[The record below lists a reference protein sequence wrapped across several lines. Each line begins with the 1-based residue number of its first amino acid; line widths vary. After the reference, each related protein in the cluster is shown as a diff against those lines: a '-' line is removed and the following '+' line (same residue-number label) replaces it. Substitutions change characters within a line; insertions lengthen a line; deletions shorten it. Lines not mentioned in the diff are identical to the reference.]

1 MSLRESGDDLLS
13 QAHFILLV
21 AVCQRLFGAGVV
33 KGTRWAIILRETRVM
48 DDRLDRSVA
57 KVEEYLTNTDE
68 TTANPV
74 LIMLSGLPGT
84 GKSCLAQSLVEI
96 LPFVIIESDQ
106 VRKLLFSKPRYTPE
120 ESYWV
125 HRTCH
130 ALMAKLLRKGVRVI
144 YDATNLHERHRE
156 LVYRLADKEGVKLLV
171 VKAVAPEGVASE
183 RLRGRHEESED
194 DRDVSDA
201 DWRVYERMA
210 RRAEPIG
217 RNHVVVDTSQDLKPA
232 VTKLLRLIRG

>member
-1 MSLRESGDDLLS
+1 M
-13 QAHFILLV
+13 
-21 AVCQRLFGAGVV
+21 
-33 KGTRWAIILRETRVM
+33 T
-48 DDRLDRSVA
+48 DRLDRLVT
-57 KVEEYLTNTDE
+57 KVEEQLTNTDE

-84 GKSCLAQSLVEI
+84 GKSNLARRLVGI

-106 VRKLLFSKPRYTPE
+106 VRKILFPQSQYTGE

-156 LVYRLADKEGVKLLV
+156 LVYRLADREGVKLII
-171 VKAVAPEGVASE
+171 VKAVVPEEVASE
-183 RLRGRHEESED
+183 RLRGRDEEG
-194 DRDVSDA
+194 RDHHDISDA
-201 DWRVYERMA
+201 DWRIYKRMA

-217 RNHVVVDTSQDLKPA
+217 RNHVVVDTSRDLNPA
-232 VTKLLRLIRG
+232 ITKLLRLIRT